1 MNSSMFLV
9 WTLSSLI
16 LSYTLGLPNPNSTS
30 GSHVE
35 SFLNVTEGNFTDS
48 GTNQT
53 RSNFIRM
60 GKIYG
65 IQISV
70 LHSPRCLLP
79 TCGTHTLAHKLQI
92 GDEKAGKS
100 ASDPYG
106 PGKK

>member
-60 GKIYG
+60 G
-65 IQISV
+65 
-70 LHSPRCLLP
+70 PRCLLP